1 MAGTDPTEP
10 TDVAAES
17 LPDSVASH
25 TDELTTTS
33 VAEAEYEQHLKP
45 LSVGDIVKGQVVAVD
60 NHGVFVDVGT
70 KSEGFIPPSE
80 LEAGGDGLSVGDQID
95 VYVIQPHSAEGHVL
109 LSKRKADYEKV
120 WDRLVDAHKTQSTT
134 SAMVIERVKGGL
146 VVDLGMRGF
155 LPASQV
161 AVKHIGALDRM
172 VGQSIKLKV
181 LELDPNRKRVVV
193 SQKKALE
200 EDRKTQRETLV
211 SSLAEGQIRKGV
223 VRRLVDYGAFV
234 DLGGLD
240 GLLHVTEI
248 DWARVGHP
256 KEVLKTGQKI
266 EVLILKMD
274 PGRGRVSLSRKQIMP
289 DPWQHIGDHHTVGQV
304 VQGTVTRVVPAGAFV
319 RLPSGI
325 EGFVPTRELSTETVR
340 KPADA
345 VPVGKEITVRVMQ
358 IRPTERRMSLSVRQT
373 VHSER
378 EATPKKDTKEF
389 VKERRNNDDNRR
401 ITLGDLVGDALQRG
415 LRRTETVAP
424 AAEVAAD
431 EAVTA
436 DTAGDP
442 ASSSSES
449 PAE

>member
-17 LPDSVASH
+17 QDDSASPH
-25 TDELTTTS
+25 AVDTATPA
-33 VAEAEYEQHLKP
+33 VAEYDQHLKA

-60 NHGVFVDVGT
+60 DHGVFVDVGT

-80 LEAGGDGLSVGDQID
+80 IEAGGDGLSVGDQID
-95 VYVIQPHSAEGHVL
+95 VYVVQPHSAEGHVL

-120 WDRLVDAHKTQSTT
+120 WDRLVDGHKNQSTV

-172 VGQSIKLKV
+172 VGQSIKLKI

-200 EDRKTQRETLV
+200 EDRKSQREQLV
-211 SSLAEGQIRKGV
+211 AGLAEGQIRKGV

-266 EVLILKMD
+266 EVLVLKMD
-274 PGRGRVSLSRKQIMP
+274 PSRGRVSLSRKQIMP
-289 DPWQHIGDHHTVGQV
+289 DPWQHIGEHHSVGQV
-304 VQGTVTRVVPAGAFV
+304 TQGVVTRVVPAGAFV

-325 EGFVPTRELSTETVR
+325 EGFVPTRELSAASVR
-340 KPADA
+340 KPGDA
-345 VPVGKEITVRVMQ
+345 VQVGSEITVRVLQ
-358 IRPTERRMSLSVRQT
+358 VRPAERRMSLSVRQAA
-373 VHSER
+373 HADH
-378 EATPKKDTKEF
+378 EAKPKEPKES
-389 VKERRNNDDNRR
+389 VKERRGEENRR

-415 LRRTETVAP
+415 LRRPEAVAATADAPANDAP
-424 AAEVAAD
+424 AAD
-431 EAVTA
+431 EEG
-436 DTAGDP
+436 DTP
-442 ASSSSES
+442 SSSSES
-449 PAE
+449 PEG